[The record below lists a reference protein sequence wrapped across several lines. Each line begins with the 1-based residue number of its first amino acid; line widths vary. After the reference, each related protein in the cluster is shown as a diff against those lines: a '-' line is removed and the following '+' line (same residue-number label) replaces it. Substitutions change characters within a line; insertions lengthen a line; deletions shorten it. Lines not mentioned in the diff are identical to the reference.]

1 MAQPKRLDQEE
12 EVVPAIRHEDAE
24 WKVIQQN
31 TFSRWVN
38 NHLQKAGESIGSL
51 ETEFSDGLKLIALA
65 QVLSQKQVGKFNKKV
80 AFRSQKLE
88 NVSLAL
94 NFFQNEENIKII
106 NIDST
111 HIVDHN
117 KKLILGLV
125 WTLIL
130 HYSISMGWIQEKRED
145 GQDKEETPKQKLLN
159 WIRNRLPGLPIS
171 NFTSDWNDGV
181 ALGALVNSMAPGA
194 LEDWENWSPNEAL
207 ENTEKA
213 MKSAQDLLKV
223 APLIAPAEMIHP
235 EIDEMSVMTYLS
247 QFPATKPVIVKPKVH
262 ATISNLDKTLLINEP
277 KEFDLKLSRDGYKPK
292 VSIKDADGHDLHLGV
307 KKVDEQATNYKIKFT
322 PTKVGPLNVEVA
334 ATDAHT
340 FETQAIPEASV
351 TCQVVPIARL
361 LEYSKTA
368 KVGDTVKFTV
378 ADAIEGP
385 VEAIIVDP
393 TGKEHRMVILEGSA
407 PGVHTFEFTVPTT
420 GLHSVN
426 VFHKKIPLTGSP
438 FPLRGKP
445 KNAFKIWGRGIAPE
459 GIRKNDVVGVHVE
472 SLDPEE
478 NIANSNASLE
488 VVRKDGRVLPISVDY
503 DEDTSTLNFEYQPK
517 EAPED
522 LEVVVKVGGEKVES
536 HKVHVAPLSSSKIRA
551 FGPGLEGGIVN
562 EPCVF
567 DVEMNGE
574 NKDLSFAVEGPSKA
588 EIECNERPDGSA
600 VLSYTPTVAGV
611 YKVGVLADGEH
622 IQDSPFVLRV
632 NDGVPGLK
640 PSATRVTGIDESKVY
655 SVGEKI
661 PFRVDTRLCGV
672 DLVPKVEIL
681 DPSLDKISYGA
692 REITPGIFE
701 YTLIPEHAVKHKI
714 DVSVCGVSV
723 PGAPF
728 SLKVKEATDAS
739 KLRIYG
745 PGVEGPVYS
754 KEPTRFTIDA
764 TQAGPGAVEV
774 ALADDHGE
782 KVDLDVLDNQDGSF
796 TVKYTAQRP
805 GVYQLNVVFAGE
817 EISPIA
823 INVKPNVDVSGIR
836 VEGLENAV
844 VTVNVEKEI
853 HVFTTD
859 GENTRIV
866 ITSPS
871 GRVVEAII
879 ESTPT
884 GFRVR
889 FTPSEVGNYTID
901 VTYQDIPIEKSPFT
915 LESID
920 PNQPGSSEQDDVDME
935 QEPGEST
942 LAEAEYVVCGS
953 GPARADLVTVS
964 GPGLGPLVAQRS
976 TYVSIDTTNAGFGDI
991 DVYVD
996 GPTRTPLH
1004 CVDNQDGILKMC
1016 FTPKQ
1021 PGLYYLRV
1029 MFDNE
1034 HVPGSPFQIVA
1045 VAALLGSPSLLGA
1058 EQKRSKTESPY
1069 SSISSGSS
1077 KGILIGSRLRPTINI
1092 GKLEPKSKG
1101 LQLLDQVNGKLYNIP
1116 LKINPDGTYSSDTP
1130 LMEVGEHK
1138 MMLLFDEIP
1147 VQEATVEVKKGTD
1160 VSKCRAYGPGLESAV
1175 VGEKAQ
1181 FELDLDGAGEGA
1193 LAMEMRGPAKAESR
1207 IQDKGNGK
1215 CSVEYITKAPGE
1227 YEMAIK
1233 FGKDEQKEHV
1243 KGSPFKAHVDY
1254 KKDPSQVIINGLDE
1268 VSYRLKQ
1275 PINFIIDTSKTKDLP
1290 VTAHVAPEYAQNPP
1304 IVTKSPSNPRHYNVR
1319 FVPTGIANTS
1329 IPIQILYDGEKVGEK
1344 KVKVLP
1350 EVEPQL
1356 IKILYEKKKESLPIT
1371 TFASHEG
1378 HVPFDVRECGNVK
1391 KIEACVF
1398 GPDGKERVSHVRST
1412 EQAGIYDVSFPTD
1425 MAGEY
1430 CVVFYLNGEEVAM
1443 KVPVVAEKIG
1453 KKEDVLKDDVI
1464 FHPEVAE
1471 NAPTTLTYQHPSET
1485 NKKKAKATPSIR
1497 VLAARPDAVRLEH
1510 IHEIIDNGHRVAER
1524 IMFTPTKLGKNTL
1537 NVFYGGE
1544 QVDHVEYEA
1553 IGQLEFER
1561 IQAERAKVVEEP
1573 EDDVDKYEKKYQGE
1587 TASSPP
1593 QREPAGGSNG
1603 KEQLAAPSPAKSKK
1617 EQPQQHLAPSPEVEQ
1632 KPLEKYF
1639 TFQFNIRDLGCQAKD
1654 LEAVVMPPAQKKEVA
1669 EIIDNH
1675 DGTILVKYIP
1685 KVHGSH
1691 ELSILQNGAQL
1702 QGTPIK
1708 FYVDA
1713 YGDGWATVYGPGLQN
1728 AVVGEPATF
1737 TVCAKGS
1744 QAKELS
1750 VSIEGPAKSQIKIH
1764 DNKDGTCSAAWVPP
1778 VPGEYKVH
1786 VKLGGKAVRDSPFKV
1801 LVMGEG
1807 QKRSHLS
1814 VGSTSEVALPITQ
1827 SELKGISA
1835 SIKSPAG
1842 IEEPCFVRLLDGGR
1856 LGVSF
1861 TPRESGEHLI
1871 TVKRDG
1877 KLVPKAPFKIK
1888 VDKSQVGDA
1897 SKVEVTGA
1905 GKAKG
1910 ITLQANEL
1918 LVDTSKAGYG
1928 GLSVSVQ
1935 GPSKAELTCKEV
1947 KAGLI
1952 KVLYTPTE
1960 PGVYAI
1966 AIKFA
1971 DHHVKDSPLTV
1982 QCTGK
1987 SAGRVIQ
1994 TIQKGVDQHGI
2005 CLPDQESLLFLK
2017 LLNTSPMDI
2026 TARLMDPKGHTDDIE
2041 MRDLGQQ
2048 YYQLKFTPK
2057 LEGIHTLSVMY
2068 KDAHVNGSPFQF
2080 TVGSFSEGGAHK
2092 IRAAGQGVV
2101 RGETGTLNAFNIYH
2115 REAGAGALAVSVEGP
2130 SKATLEFKDHKDGN
2144 CHVDY
2149 KVATPGEYIVAVKF
2163 NDQHI
2168 PDSPFKVFVAPATGE
2183 VRKLELAQFHDQG
2196 IPSGK
2201 AFTFTVLT
2209 HRAKGHL
2216 EAKVVAPN
2224 NEVDTIDIVPI
2235 EDGESYAMR
2244 FVPKETGNHFI
2255 HVTLDGAPMR
2265 DSPFRLRVGGKDLC
2279 DPTAIFASGDGL
2291 VKGTTGQKCE
2301 FVINTA
2307 NAGAGILT
2315 VQMDGP
2321 SKATL
2326 DAYELEKGYK
2336 VRYTPLAPGS
2346 YFASVKYNGIH
2357 APGSPFKIPVEGKEL
2372 GGNGYNETS
2381 HVKIDAVA
2389 KTSKGTVAVV
2399 PEYAGDAAKVT
2410 AKGAGLNKFF
2420 PGRPAAFQIDTGMA
2434 GQNLLMVGVVTT
2446 KGPCEE
2452 VVVRHQGQGHYVC
2465 SYRIPERVK
2474 GFVFIKYG
2482 DKEIPGSPFA
2492 IEP

>member
-24 WKVIQQN
+24 WKIIQQN
-31 TFSRWVN
+31 TFTRWVN
-38 NHLQKAGESIGSL
+38 NHLQKAGETIGSL
-51 ETEFSDGLKLIALA
+51 ETDLSDGLKLIALA
-65 QVLSQKQVGKFNKKV
+65 QVLSHKTVGKFNKKV
-80 AFRSQKLE
+80 NFRSQKLE

-130 HYSISMGWIQEKRED
+130 HYSISMGWIQEKRDD
-145 GQDKEETPKQKLLN
+145 GAQEETPKQKLLN
-159 WIRNRLPGLPIS
+159 WIRNRLPGMPIS

-194 LEDWENWSPNEAL
+194 LADWENWSPNEAL

-213 MKSAQDLLKV
+213 MRSAQDLLKV

-247 QFPATKPVIVKPKVH
+247 QFPASKPVVVKPRCEAIV
-262 ATISNLDKTLLINEP
+262 SNLDRTLLVNEP
-277 KEFDLKLSRDGYKPK
+277 REIELRLSKDGYKPK
-292 VSIKDADGHDLHLGV
+292 ISIKDAENQEIQLAI
-307 KKVDEQATNYKIKFT
+307 KKVEDQEQTFRVKFT
-322 PTKVGPLNVEVA
+322 PTKVGPLSFELA
-334 ATDAHT
+334 ATDTHT
-340 FETQAIPEASV
+340 FETQPIPDASA

-361 LEYSKTA
+361 LEYQKVA
-368 KVGDTVKFTV
+368 KVGEEVKFTV
-378 ADAIEGP
+378 VDALEGP
-385 VEAIIVDP
+385 VEAIVVDP
-393 TGKEHRMVILEGSA
+393 TGKEHRMPVLDGST
-407 PGVHTFEFTVPTT
+407 PGTHSFEYKVPNI

-426 VFHKKIPLTGSP
+426 VFHKKLPLTGSP
-438 FPLRGKP
+438 FPLRAKP
-445 KNAFKIWGRGIAPE
+445 KNAFKVWGRGLAPQ

-472 SLDPEE
+472 ALDPSE
-478 NIANSNASLE
+478 NVANASLSME
-488 VVRKDGRVLPISVDY
+488 VLRADGTNLPISVGY
-503 DEDTSTLNFEYQPK
+503 DEEAQTLNFEYKPT
-517 EAPED
+517 EAPAD
-522 LEVVVKVGGEKVES
+522 LEIHLKVAGEPLET
-536 HKVHVAPLSSSKIRA
+536 HKVHVAPLSASKIRA
-551 FGPGLEGGIVN
+551 FGPGLEGGLVD

-567 DVEMNGE
+567 DVELNGE
-574 NKDLSFAVEGPSKA
+574 SANLSFAVEGPSKA
-588 EIECNERPDGSA
+588 EIGCQERPDGSA
-600 VLSYTPTVAGV
+600 VLSYTPTAPGV

-622 IQDSPFVLRV
+622 IQDSPFVLKV
-632 NDGVPGLK
+632 LDSIAGLK
-640 PSATRVTGIDESKVY
+640 PSATRVTGIDETKTY
-655 SVGEKI
+655 RIGEKI
-661 PFRVDTRLCGV
+661 PFRVDTRLCGL
-672 DLVPKVEIL
+672 DIVPKVDIL
-681 DPSLDKISYGA
+681 DPHLNRISYGA

-701 YTLIPEHAVKHKI
+701 YILIPEHAVKHKI
-714 DVSVCGVSV
+714 DVSVGGVSV

-728 SLKVKEATDAS
+728 SIKVAEAVDAS

-805 GVYQLNVVFAGE
+805 GAYQLNVVFAGE
-817 EISPIA
+817 EISPIE

-836 VEGLENAV
+836 VDGLENAV

-915 LESID
+915 LQS
-920 PNQPGSSEQDDVDME
+920 V
-935 QEPGEST
+935 EPETDFEAPSGST
-942 LAEAEYVVCGS
+942 LAEAEYVVFGS
-953 GPARADLVTVS
+953 GPPRADLVTVS

-976 TYVSIDTTNAGFGDI
+976 TYVLIDTTNAGFGDI

-996 GPTRTPLH
+996 GPTKTPLH

-1016 FTPKQ
+1016 FTPKTA
-1021 PGLYYLRV
+1021 GLYYLRV

-1058 EQKRSKTESPY
+1058 DQRSKTESPY

-1077 KGILIGSRLRPTINI
+1077 STPNPPPQQAYNVLIGSRLRPKIDVAH
-1092 GKLEPKSKG
+1092 LEPKSKG
-1101 LQLLDQVNGKLYNIP
+1101 LQLLDDFNGKLYNIP
-1116 LKINPDGTYSSDTP
+1116 LKISADGTYTSDTP
-1130 LMEVGEHK
+1130 LLNPGKHQLK
-1138 MMLLFDEIP
+1138 LLFDEVP
-1147 VQEATVEVKKGTD
+1147 VKEAIVEVKKGTD
-1160 VSKCRAYGPGLESAV
+1160 VSKCRAYGPGLEEAV
-1175 VGEKAQ
+1175 VGEKAK

-1193 LAMEMRGPAKAESR
+1193 VSMEMRGPAKTESR
-1207 IQDKGNGK
+1207 IQDHGNGK
-1215 CSVEYITKAPGE
+1215 CSVEYVAKTPGE

-1233 FGKDEQKEHV
+1233 FGKNEFKDHV
-1243 KGSPFKAHVDY
+1243 KGSPFKAVVDY
-1254 KKDPSQVIINGLDE
+1254 KKDPSAVSVQGLE
-1268 VSYRLKQ
+1268 NPICRVNQ
-1275 PINFIIDTSKTKDLP
+1275 PINFVIDASKTKDLP
-1290 VTAHVAPEYAQNPP
+1290 VTVRIQPEHAQLQP
-1304 IVTKSPSNPRHYNVR
+1304 VLTKSAANPRVYNAR
-1319 FVPTGIANTS
+1319 FVPSGEAGVS
-1329 IPIQILYDGEKVGEK
+1329 VPLEILYDGELVGGVVRALK
-1344 KVKVLP
+1344 LHP
-1350 EVEPQL
+1350 ETEPQKL
-1356 IKILYEKKKESLPIT
+1356 KILHEKKKEQLSTP
-1371 TFASHEG
+1371 ASQEG
-1378 HVPFDVRECGNVK
+1378 HVPIDVRECGHVK
-1391 KIEACVF
+1391 EIEAKVM
-1398 GPDGKERVSHVRST
+1398 GPDGNERMNHIRST
-1412 EQAGIYDVSFPTD
+1412 ELPGIFDVSFPTD
-1425 MAGEY
+1425 MAGQY
-1430 CVVFYLNGEEVAM
+1430 TVVFFVNGEEV
-1443 KVPVVAEKIG
+1443 KQRVPVNAEKVG
-1453 KKEDVLKDDVI
+1453 KKDDVVKSD
-1464 FHPEVAE
+1464 HPPYPQVVE
-1471 NAPTTLTYQHPSET
+1471 NAATNLTYLHPID
-1485 NKKKAKATPSIR
+1485 NKKKKTHASIR
-1497 VLAARPDAVRLEH
+1497 VVAARPDAVRLEH
-1510 IHEIIDNGHRVAER
+1510 VQEIVEHGNRVADR
-1524 IMFTPTKLGKNTL
+1524 ILFTPTKLGANIL
-1537 NVFYGGE
+1537 DVYYGGE
-1544 QVDHVEYEA
+1544 HVDHVEYEA
-1553 IGQLEFER
+1553 VGQLEYEQ
-1561 IQAERAKVVEEP
+1561 IQAKYAKQVAADEDLVE
-1573 EDDVDKYEKKYQGE
+1573 KFEKKYQD
-1587 TASSPP
+1587 ASSSAA
-1593 QREPAGGSNG
+1593 PAATRTQNNNNNG
-1603 KEQLAAPSPAKSKK
+1603 KEERIAPTPT
-1617 EQPQQHLAPSPEVEQ
+1617 EIEH
-1632 KPLEKYF
+1632 KPLDDWTDIQSKYF
-1639 TFQFNIRDLGCQAKD
+1639 TFNIRDLVCDPKE
-1654 LEAVVMPPAQKKEVA
+1654 LEAVVMPPTQKKEVA
-1669 EIIDNH
+1669 EIVDNL
-1675 DGTILVKYIP
+1675 DGTILVKYTP

-1786 VKLGGKAVRDSPFKV
+1786 VKLGGKAVRDSPFRV

-1827 SELKGISA
+1827 QELKGISA

-1861 TPRESGEHLI
+1861 TPREAGEHLI

-1897 SKVEVTGA
+1897 SKVEVSGA
-1905 GKAKG
+1905 GKAKAL
-1910 ITLQANEL
+1910 TLQANEL

-1947 KAGLI
+1947 KSGLI

-1994 TIQKGVDQHGI
+1994 TIQKGVEQHGI
-2005 CLPDQESLLFLK
+2005 SLPDQESLMFLK
-2017 LLNTSPMDI
+2017 LPNTSPMDI
-2026 TARLMDPKGHTDDIE
+2026 SARLMDPKGHTDDIE

-2048 YYQLKFTPK
+2048 FYQLKFTPK

-2092 IRAAGQGVV
+2092 VRAAGQGVI
-2101 RGETGTLNAFNIYH
+2101 RGETGTPNAFNVYH
-2115 REAGAGALAVSVEGP
+2115 REAGAGNLVVSVEGP
-2130 SKATLEFKDHKDGN
+2130 SKATLEFKEHKDGN

-2149 KVATPGEYIVAVKF
+2149 KVLTPGEYIVAIKF

-2196 IPSGK
+2196 IPAGK

-2244 FVPKETGNHFI
+2244 FVPKETGNHYI

-2279 DPTAIFASGDGL
+2279 DPTAISATGDGL
-2291 VKGTTGQKCE
+2291 VKGVTGQKCE
-2301 FVINTA
+2301 FLINTA

-2336 VRYTPLAPGS
+2336 VRYTPLAPGF
-2346 YFASVKYNGIH
+2346 YFASIKYNGIH

-2381 HVKIDAVA
+2381 TVKIDAVA

-2399 PEYAGDAAKVT
+2399 PEYQGDATKVT

-2420 PGRPAAFQIDTGMA
+2420 PGRPAAFQIDTGLA
-2434 GQNLLMVGVVTT
+2434 GTNLLMVGVVTT

-2465 SYRIPERVK
+2465 SYRIPDRVK
-2474 GFVFIKYG
+2474 GFIFIKYG
-2482 DKEIPGSPFA
+2482 DKEIPGSPFT

>member
-1 MAQPKRLDQEE
+1 MAQPKRHDQEE

-24 WKVIQQN
+24 WKLIQQN
-31 TFSRWVN
+31 TFTRWVN

-65 QVLSQKQVGKFNKKV
+65 QVLSHKTVGKFNKKV

-145 GQDKEETPKQKLLN
+145 GEKEETPKQKLLN
-159 WIRNRLPGLPIS
+159 WIRNRLPGMPIS

-247 QFPATKPVIVKPKVH
+247 QFPATKPVVVKPKVH
-262 ATISNLDKTLLINEP
+262 ATISNLDKTLLINNP
-277 KEFDLKLSRDGYKPK
+277 REFDLKFSRDGYKPK
-292 VSIKDADGHDLHLGV
+292 VSIRDADGQDVHLAV
-307 KKVDEQATNYKIKFT
+307 KKVDDEATTYKIKFT
-322 PTKVGPLNVEVA
+322 PTKIGPLHVEVG
-334 ATDAHT
+334 ATDIHT
-340 FETQAIPEASV
+340 FETQAIPEATT

-361 LEYSKTA
+361 LEYTKNA
-368 KVGDTVKFTV
+368 KVGDEIKFTV
-378 ADAIEGP
+378 VDAIEGP
-385 VEAIIVDP
+385 VEAIIVEP
-393 TGKEHRMVILEGSA
+393 NATEHRMVILEGSA
-407 PGVHTFEFTVPTT
+407 PGEYTFEYKLPSV

-426 VFHKKIPLTGSP
+426 IFHKKVPLTGSP
-438 FPLRGKP
+438 FPLRAKP
-445 KNAFKIWGRGIAPE
+445 KNSFKIWGRGIVPE
-459 GIRKNDVVGVHVE
+459 GVRKNDVVGVHVK
-472 SLDPEE
+472 SLDPDE
-478 NIANSNASLE
+478 NIAKANVSLE
-488 VVRKDGRVLPISVDY
+488 VVKKDGTHLPVSVGY
-503 DEDTSTLNFEYQPK
+503 DEEDATLHFEYEPK
-517 EAPED
+517 EAPEE
-522 LEVVVKVGGEKVES
+522 LEVLVKVAGEKIES
-536 HKVHVAPLSSSKIRA
+536 HKVHVSPLSSSKIRA
-551 FGPGLEGGIVN
+551 FGPGLEGGVVN

-574 NKDLSFAVEGPSKA
+574 SKDLSFAVEGPSKA
-588 EIECNERPDGSA
+588 EIGCDERPDGSA

-622 IQDSPFVLRV
+622 IRDSPFVLRV
-632 NDGVPGLK
+632 TEPVPGLK
-640 PSATRVTGIDESKVY
+640 PSATRVTGIDESKLY
-655 SVGEKI
+655 SVAEKI

-681 DPSLDKISYGA
+681 DSSLNKIVYGA

-701 YTLIPEHAVKHKI
+701 YTLVPEHAVKHKI
-714 DVSVCGVSV
+714 DVSVGGVSV

-728 SLKVKEATDAS
+728 SIKVKEATDAS

-805 GVYQLNVVFAGE
+805 GSYQLNVVFAGE
-817 EISPIA
+817 QISPIA
-823 INVKPNVDVSGIR
+823 INVKPNVDTSGIR
-836 VEGLENAV
+836 VDGLEN
-844 VTVNVEKEI
+844 
-853 HVFTTD
+853 
-859 GENTRIV
+859 
-866 ITSPS
+866 
-871 GRVVEAII
+871 
-879 ESTPT
+879 ES
-884 GFRVR
+884 
-889 FTPSEVGNYTID
+889 
-901 VTYQDIPIEKSPFT
+901 
-915 LESID
+915 
-920 PNQPGSSEQDDVDME
+920 M
-935 QEPGEST
+935 
-942 LAEAEYVVCGS
+942 
-953 GPARADLVTVS
+953 
-964 GPGLGPLVAQRS
+964 
-976 TYVSIDTTNAGFGDI
+976 
-991 DVYVD
+991 
-996 GPTRTPLH
+996 
-1004 CVDNQDGILKMC
+1004 
-1016 FTPKQ
+1016 
-1021 PGLYYLRV
+1021 
-1029 MFDNE
+1029 
-1034 HVPGSPFQIVA
+1034 
-1045 VAALLGSPSLLGA
+1045 
-1058 EQKRSKTESPY
+1058 
-1069 SSISSGSS
+1069 
-1077 KGILIGSRLRPTINI
+1077 LIGSRLRPTINV
-1092 GKLEPKSKG
+1092 GKLQPKTKG
-1101 LQLLDQVNGKLYNIP
+1101 LQLLDEVNGKLYNIP
-1116 LKINPDGTYSSDTP
+1116 LKINADGTYSTDTP

-1138 MMLLFDEIP
+1138 LQLLFDEVP
-1147 VQEATVEVKKGTD
+1147 VQKAVVEVKKGTD
-1160 VSKCRAYGPGLESAV
+1160 VSKCRAYGPGLEKAV
-1175 VGEKAQ
+1175 VGEKAM

-1193 LAMEMRGPAKAESR
+1193 LSMEMRGPAKAESR
-1207 IQDKGNGK
+1207 IQDRGNGK
-1215 CSVEYITKAPGE
+1215 CSVEYVTKAPGE

-1233 FGKDEQKEHV
+1233 FGKDEEKEHV
-1243 KGSPFKAHVDY
+1243 KGSPFKAIVDY
-1254 KKDPSQVIINGLDE
+1254 KKDPTQVVVNGLDNQ
-1268 VSYRLKQ
+1268 SYRINQ
-1275 PINFIIDTSKTKDLP
+1275 PVNFVIDTSKTKDLP
-1290 VTAHVAPEYAQNPP
+1290 VTARIPKEYAQQQPV
-1304 IVTKSPSNPRHYNVR
+1304 VTRAPHNARHHNVR
-1319 FVPTGIANTS
+1319 FLPSGASNVS
-1329 IPIQILYDGEKVGEK
+1329 IPVEILYDGEKVGEK
-1344 KVKVLP
+1344 IVKVIP

-1356 IKILYEKKKESLPIT
+1356 IKILHDKKKEASPIT
-1371 TFASHEG
+1371 TYASHEG
-1378 HVPFDVRECGNVK
+1378 HVPFDVRDCGNVK
-1391 KIEACVF
+1391 KIDARVF
-1398 GPDGKERVSHVRST
+1398 GPDGKERNSHVRST
-1412 EQAGIYDVSFPTD
+1412 EQAGVYDVSFPTD

-1430 CVVFYLNGEEVAM
+1430 SVVFYLNGEEVAM
-1443 KVPVVAEKIG
+1443 KVPVQAEKIG

-1471 NAPTTLTYQHPSET
+1471 NAPTTLTYNHPIET
-1485 NKKKAKATPSIR
+1485 KKKQKVHPSIR

-1510 IHEIIDNGHRVAER
+1510 IQEITDNGHRVADR
-1524 IMFTPTKLGKNTL
+1524 IVFTPTKLGANTL
-1537 NVFYGGE
+1537 DVFYGGE

-1553 IGQLEFER
+1553 YGQLEFER
-1561 IQAERAKVVEEP
+1561 IQAERAKVVVER
-1573 EDDVDKYEKKYQGE
+1573 EDDIDKYEKKYQEGP
-1587 TASSPP
+1587 TPP
-1593 QREPAGGSNG
+1593 LTPAPNG
-1603 KEQLAAPSPAKSKK
+1603 KEQLVTPATPIKENKNSSKKK
-1617 EQPQQHLAPSPEVEQ
+1617 EQPLAPAAEIEQ

-1639 TFQFNIRDLGCQAKD
+1639 TFQFNVRDLGCNPKD

-1675 DGTILVKYIP
+1675 DGTILVKYTP

-1708 FYVDA
+1708 FYVDG

-1728 AVVGEPATF
+1728 AIVGEPATF

-1786 VKLGGKAVRDSPFKV
+1786 VKLGGKAVRDSPFRV

-1827 SELKGISA
+1827 VELKGISA

-1947 KAGLI
+1947 KSGLI

-2048 YYQLKFTPK
+2048 YYQLRFTPK

-2080 TVGSFSEGGAHK
+2080 TVGSFAEGGAHK

-2115 REAGAGALAVSVEGP
+2115 REAGAGALAVSIEGP

-2149 KVATPGEYIVAVKF
+2149 KVATPGEYVVAIKF

-2196 IPSGK
+2196 IPAGK

-2291 VKGTTGQKCE
+2291 VKGATGQKCE

-2346 YFASVKYNGIH
+2346 YFASIKYNGIH

-2399 PEYAGDAAKVT
+2399 PEYQGDASKVT

-2420 PGRPAAFQIDTGMA
+2420 PGRPAAFQIDTGLA
-2434 GQNLLMVGVVTT
+2434 GTNLLMVGVVTT

-2452 VVVRHQGQGHYVC
+2452 VVVRHQGSGHYVC
-2465 SYRIPERVK
+2465 SYRIPDRVK

>member
-1 MAQPKRLDQEE
+1 MAQPKRHDQEE

-24 WKVIQQN
+24 WKLIQQN
-31 TFSRWVN
+31 TFTRWVN

-65 QVLSQKQVGKFNKKV
+65 QVLSHKTVGKFNKKV

-145 GQDKEETPKQKLLN
+145 GEKEETPKQKLLN
-159 WIRNRLPGLPIS
+159 WIRNRLPGMPIS

-247 QFPATKPVIVKPKVH
+247 QFPATKPVVVKPKVH
-262 ATISNLDKTLLINEP
+262 ATISNLDKTLLINNP
-277 KEFDLKLSRDGYKPK
+277 REFDLKFSRDGYKPK
-292 VSIKDADGHDLHLGV
+292 VSIRDADGQDVHLAV
-307 KKVDEQATNYKIKFT
+307 KKVDDEATTYKIKFT
-322 PTKVGPLNVEVA
+322 PTKIGPLHVEVG
-334 ATDAHT
+334 ATDIHT
-340 FETQAIPEASV
+340 FETQAIPEATT

-361 LEYSKTA
+361 LEYTKNA
-368 KVGDTVKFTV
+368 KVGDEIKFTV
-378 ADAIEGP
+378 VDAIEGP
-385 VEAIIVDP
+385 VEAIIVEP
-393 TGKEHRMVILEGSA
+393 NATEHRMVILEGSA
-407 PGVHTFEFTVPTT
+407 PGEYTFEYKLPSV

-426 VFHKKIPLTGSP
+426 IFHKKVPLTGSP
-438 FPLRGKP
+438 FPLRAKP
-445 KNAFKIWGRGIAPE
+445 KNSFKIWGRGIVPE
-459 GIRKNDVVGVHVE
+459 GVRKNDVVGVHVK
-472 SLDPEE
+472 SLDPDE
-478 NIANSNASLE
+478 NIAKANVSLE
-488 VVRKDGRVLPISVDY
+488 VVKKDGTHLPVSVGY
-503 DEDTSTLNFEYQPK
+503 DEEDATLHFEYEPK
-517 EAPED
+517 EAPEE
-522 LEVVVKVGGEKVES
+522 LEVLVKVAGEKIES
-536 HKVHVAPLSSSKIRA
+536 HKVHVSPLSSSKIRA
-551 FGPGLEGGIVN
+551 FGPGLEGGVVN

-574 NKDLSFAVEGPSKA
+574 SKDLSFAVEGPSKA
-588 EIECNERPDGSA
+588 EIGCDERPDGSA

-622 IQDSPFVLRV
+622 IRDSPFVLRV
-632 NDGVPGLK
+632 TEPVPGLK
-640 PSATRVTGIDESKVY
+640 PSATRVTGIDESKLY

-681 DPSLDKISYGA
+681 DSSLNKIVYGA

-701 YTLIPEHAVKHKI
+701 YTLVPEHAVKHKI
-714 DVSVCGVSV
+714 DVSVGGVSV

-728 SLKVKEATDAS
+728 SIKVKEATDAS

-805 GVYQLNVVFAGE
+805 GAYQLNVVFAGE
-817 EISPIA
+817 QISPIA
-823 INVKPNVDVSGIR
+823 INVKPNVDTSGIR
-836 VEGLENAV
+836 VDGLENAV

-901 VTYQDIPIEKSPFT
+901 VTYQDIPIERSPFT
-915 LESID
+915 LQSID
-920 PNQPGSSEQDDVDME
+920 PNQPEGSSEMDYDEAEQD
-935 QEPGEST
+935 PGAST

-953 GPARADLVTVS
+953 GPPRADLVTVS

-976 TYVSIDTTNAGFGDI
+976 TFVSIDTTNAGFGDI

-1058 EQKRSKTESPY
+1058 DQRSKTESPY

-1077 KGILIGSRLRPTINI
+1077 STPNPTANPQESMLIGSRLRPTINV
-1092 GKLEPKSKG
+1092 GKLQPKTKG
-1101 LQLLDQVNGKLYNIP
+1101 LQLLDEVNGKLYNIP
-1116 LKINPDGTYSSDTP
+1116 LKINADGTYSTDTP

-1138 MMLLFDEIP
+1138 LQLLFDEVP
-1147 VQEATVEVKKGTD
+1147 VQKAVVEVKKGTD
-1160 VSKCRAYGPGLESAV
+1160 VSKCRAYGPGLEKAV
-1175 VGEKAQ
+1175 VGEKAM

-1193 LAMEMRGPAKAESR
+1193 LSMEMRGPAKAESR
-1207 IQDKGNGK
+1207 IQDRGNGK
-1215 CSVEYITKAPGE
+1215 CSVEYVTKAPGE

-1233 FGKDEQKEHV
+1233 FGKDEEKEHV
-1243 KGSPFKAHVDY
+1243 KGSPFKAIVDY
-1254 KKDPSQVIINGLDE
+1254 KKDPTQVVVNGLDNQ
-1268 VSYRLKQ
+1268 SYRINQ
-1275 PINFIIDTSKTKDLP
+1275 PVNFVIDTSKTKDLP
-1290 VTAHVAPEYAQNPP
+1290 VTARIPKEYAQQQPV
-1304 IVTKSPSNPRHYNVR
+1304 VTRAPHNARHHNVR
-1319 FVPTGIANTS
+1319 FLPSGASNVS
-1329 IPIQILYDGEKVGEK
+1329 IPVEILYDGEKVGEK
-1344 KVKVLP
+1344 IVKVIP

-1356 IKILYEKKKESLPIT
+1356 IKILHDKKKEASPIT
-1371 TFASHEG
+1371 TYASHEG
-1378 HVPFDVRECGNVK
+1378 HVPFDVRDCGNVK
-1391 KIEACVF
+1391 KIDARVF
-1398 GPDGKERVSHVRST
+1398 GPDGKERNSHVRST
-1412 EQAGIYDVSFPTD
+1412 EQAGVYDVSFPTD

-1430 CVVFYLNGEEVAM
+1430 SVVFYLNGEEVAM
-1443 KVPVVAEKIG
+1443 KVPVQAEKIG

-1471 NAPTTLTYQHPSET
+1471 NAPTTLTYNHPIET
-1485 NKKKAKATPSIR
+1485 KKKQKVHPSIR

-1510 IHEIIDNGHRVAER
+1510 IQEITDNGHRVADR
-1524 IMFTPTKLGKNTL
+1524 IVFTPTKLGANTL
-1537 NVFYGGE
+1537 DVFYGGE

-1553 IGQLEFER
+1553 YGQLEFER
-1561 IQAERAKVVEEP
+1561 IQAERAKVVVER
-1573 EDDVDKYEKKYQGE
+1573 EDDIDKYEKKYQ
-1587 TASSPP
+1587 
-1593 QREPAGGSNG
+1593 
-1603 KEQLAAPSPAKSKK
+1603 
-1617 EQPQQHLAPSPEVEQ
+1617 
-1632 KPLEKYF
+1632 
-1639 TFQFNIRDLGCQAKD
+1639 FNVRDLGCNPKD

-1675 DGTILVKYIP
+1675 DGTILVKYTP

-1708 FYVDA
+1708 FYVDG

-1728 AVVGEPATF
+1728 AIVGEPATF

-1786 VKLGGKAVRDSPFKV
+1786 VKLGGKAVRDSPFRV

-1827 SELKGISA
+1827 VELKGISA

-1947 KAGLI
+1947 KSGLI

-2048 YYQLKFTPK
+2048 YYQLRFTPK

-2080 TVGSFSEGGAHK
+2080 TVGSFAEGGAHK

-2115 REAGAGALAVSVEGP
+2115 REAGAGALAVSIEGP

-2149 KVATPGEYIVAVKF
+2149 KVATPGEYVVAIKF

-2196 IPSGK
+2196 IPAGK

-2291 VKGTTGQKCE
+2291 VKGATGQKCE

-2346 YFASVKYNGIH
+2346 YFASIKYNGIH

-2399 PEYAGDAAKVT
+2399 PEYQGDASKVT

-2420 PGRPAAFQIDTGMA
+2420 PGRPAAFQIDTGLA
-2434 GQNLLMVGVVTT
+2434 GTNLLMVGVVTT

-2452 VVVRHQGQGHYVC
+2452 VVVRHQGSGHYVC
-2465 SYRIPERVK
+2465 SYRIPDRVK

>member
-1 MAQPKRLDQEE
+1 MAQQPPPPKRHDQEE

-24 WKVIQQN
+24 WKIIQQN
-31 TFSRWVN
+31 TFTRWVN

-65 QVLSQKQVGKFNKKV
+65 QVLSHKNVGKHNKKV

-94 NFFQNEENIKII
+94 NFFQNEEHIKII

-145 GQDKEETPKQKLLN
+145 GDKEETPKQKLLT
-159 WIRNRLPGLPIS
+159 WIRNRLPGMPIS

-194 LEDWENWSPNEAL
+194 LEDWENWSPKEAL

-213 MKSAQDLLKV
+213 MKSAEDLLKV
-223 APLIAPAEMIHP
+223 APLIAPSEMIHP
-235 EIDEMSVMTYLS
+235 EIDEMSIMTYLS
-247 QFPATKPVIVKPKVH
+247 QFPATKPVVVVKPK
-262 ATISNLDKTLLINEP
+262 
-277 KEFDLKLSRDGYKPK
+277 
-292 VSIKDADGHDLHLGV
+292 
-307 KKVDEQATNYKIKFT
+307 
-322 PTKVGPLNVEVA
+322 A
-334 ATDAHT
+334 A
-340 FETQAIPEASV
+340 
-351 TCQVVPIARL
+351 VV
-361 LEYSKTA
+361 
-368 KVGDTVKFTV
+368 
-378 ADAIEGP
+378 
-385 VEAIIVDP
+385 
-393 TGKEHRMVILEGSA
+393 
-407 PGVHTFEFTVPTT
+407 T
-420 GLHSVN
+420 GL
-426 VFHKKIPLTGSP
+426 
-438 FPLRGKP
+438 
-445 KNAFKIWGRGIAPE
+445 
-459 GIRKNDVVGVHVE
+459 
-472 SLDPEE
+472 
-478 NIANSNASLE
+478 
-488 VVRKDGRVLPISVDY
+488 
-503 DEDTSTLNFEYQPK
+503 
-517 EAPED
+517 
-522 LEVVVKVGGEKVES
+522 
-536 HKVHVAPLSSSKIRA
+536 
-551 FGPGLEGGIVN
+551 
-562 EPCVF
+562 
-567 DVEMNGE
+567 
-574 NKDLSFAVEGPSKA
+574 
-588 EIECNERPDGSA
+588 
-600 VLSYTPTVAGV
+600 
-611 YKVGVLADGEH
+611 
-622 IQDSPFVLRV
+622 
-632 NDGVPGLK
+632 
-640 PSATRVTGIDESKVY
+640 DESKMY

-661 PFRVDTRLCGV
+661 PFRVDTRLCGA
-672 DLVPKVEIL
+672 DLVPEVEIL
-681 DPSLDKISYGA
+681 DASLNKIQYGA

-701 YTLIPEHAVKHKI
+701 YILTPEHAVKHKI
-714 DVSVCGVSV
+714 DVSVGGVSV

-728 SLKVKEATDAS
+728 SIKVKEPTDAT
-739 KLRIYG
+739 KLKIYG

-805 GVYQLNVVFAGE
+805 GSYQLNVVFAGE
-817 EISPIA
+817 EISPIE

-836 VEGLENAV
+836 VDGLEN
-844 VTVNVEKEI
+844 
-853 HVFTTD
+853 
-859 GENTRIV
+859 
-866 ITSPS
+866 
-871 GRVVEAII
+871 EA
-879 ESTPT
+879 
-884 GFRVR
+884 
-889 FTPSEVGNYTID
+889 
-901 VTYQDIPIEKSPFT
+901 
-915 LESID
+915 
-920 PNQPGSSEQDDVDME
+920 
-935 QEPGEST
+935 
-942 LAEAEYVVCGS
+942 
-953 GPARADLVTVS
+953 
-964 GPGLGPLVAQRS
+964 
-976 TYVSIDTTNAGFGDI
+976 
-991 DVYVD
+991 
-996 GPTRTPLH
+996 
-1004 CVDNQDGILKMC
+1004 
-1016 FTPKQ
+1016 
-1021 PGLYYLRV
+1021 
-1029 MFDNE
+1029 
-1034 HVPGSPFQIVA
+1034 
-1045 VAALLGSPSLLGA
+1045 
-1058 EQKRSKTESPY
+1058 
-1069 SSISSGSS
+1069 
-1077 KGILIGSRLRPTINI
+1077 ILIGSRLRPTINV
-1092 GKLEPKSKG
+1092 GKLQSKGKG
-1101 LQLLDQVNGKLYNIP
+1101 LQLLDEVNGKLYNIP
-1116 LKINPDGTYSSDTP
+1116 LKINADGTYFTDTP

-1138 MMLLFDEIP
+1138 LQLLYDEIP
-1147 VQEATVEVKKGTD
+1147 VQKATVEVVKGTD
-1160 VSKCRAYGPGLESAV
+1160 VSKCRAYGPGLEEAV
-1175 VGEKAQ
+1175 VGEKAM

-1193 LAMEMRGPAKAESR
+1193 LSMEMRGPAKAESR
-1207 IQDKGNGK
+1207 IQDRGNGK
-1215 CSVEYITKAPGE
+1215 CSVEYMAKAPGE
-1227 YEMAIK
+1227 YEMSIK
-1233 FGKDEQKEHV
+1233 FGKDDQKEHV
-1243 KGSPFKAHVDY
+1243 KGSPFKAIVDY
-1254 KKDPSQVIINGLDE
+1254 KKDPAQVKVTDFE
-1268 VSYRLKQ
+1268 KQQYRVNQ
-1275 PINFIIDTSKTKDLP
+1275 PVNFVVDASKTKDLP
-1290 VTAHVAPEYAQNPP
+1290 ITARIPKEYQQQQPTVTRAPH
-1304 IVTKSPSNPRHYNVR
+1304 NPRHHHIR
-1319 FVPTGIANTS
+1319 FVPSGASNVTV
-1329 IPIQILYDGEKVGEK
+1329 PIEILYDGEKVAEK
-1344 KVKVLP
+1344 LVKLLP

-1356 IKILYEKKKESLPIT
+1356 IKILHDKKKESLPIT
-1371 TFASHEG
+1371 TYASHEG
-1378 HVPFDVRECGNVK
+1378 HVPFDVRDCGNVK
-1391 KIEACVF
+1391 KIEARVF
-1398 GPDGKERVSHVRST
+1398 GPDGNERVNHVRST
-1412 EQAGIYDVSFPTD
+1412 EHAGVYDVQFPTD

-1430 CVVFYLNGEEVAM
+1430 SVIFCLNGEEVAM
-1443 KVPVVAEKIG
+1443 KVPVHAEKIG
-1453 KKEDVLKDDVI
+1453 RKEDVVKDDVV
-1464 FHPEVAE
+1464 FHREVAE
-1471 NAPTTLTYQHPSET
+1471 NAPTSLTYNHPIEM
-1485 NKKKAKATPSIR
+1485 KKKQKVHPSIR

-1510 IHEIIDNGHRVAER
+1510 IQEITDNGHRVADR
-1524 IMFTPTKLGKNTL
+1524 IVFTPTKLGPNML
-1537 NVFYGGE
+1537 DVFYGGE
-1544 QVDHVEYEA
+1544 KVDHVEYEA
-1553 IGQLEFER
+1553 FGQLEFER
-1561 IQAERAKVVEEP
+1561 IQAERAKVVIEK
-1573 EDDVDKYEKKYQGE
+1573 EDDVEKFEKKYQNE
-1587 TASSPP
+1587 ESPRRTAAAGSPP
-1593 QREPAGGSNG
+1593 PSSSR
-1603 KEQLAAPSPAKSKK
+1603 KEQLVVPPTPIKEKKSKEQQSKK
-1617 EQPQQHLAPSPEVEQ
+1617 EEQQPLSPTPEIEQ
-1632 KPLEKYF
+1632 KPLEKNF
-1639 TFQFNIRDLGCQAKD
+1639 IFQFNVRDLGCQAED
-1654 LEAVVMPPAQKKEVA
+1654 LEAIVMPPAQKKEVA
-1669 EIIDNH
+1669 EIVDNH
-1675 DGTILVKYIP
+1675 DGTILVKYTP

-1728 AVVGEPATF
+1728 AIVGEPATF

-1786 VKLGGKAVRDSPFKV
+1786 VKLGGKAVRDSPFRV

-1827 SELKGISA
+1827 VELKGISA

-1897 SKVEVTGA
+1897 SKVEVSGA

-1947 KAGLI
+1947 KSGLI

-1994 TIQKGVDQHGI
+1994 TIQKGVEQHGI

-2149 KVATPGEYIVAVKF
+2149 KVATPGEYVVAIKF

-2168 PDSPFKVFVAPATGE
+2168 PDSPFKVFIAPATGE

-2196 IPSGK
+2196 IPAGK

-2336 VRYTPLAPGS
+2336 VRYTPLAPGA
-2346 YFASVKYNGIH
+2346 YFASIKYNGIH

-2399 PEYAGDAAKVT
+2399 PEYQGDANKVT

-2420 PGRPAAFQIDTGMA
+2420 PGRPAAFQIDTGLA
-2434 GQNLLMVGVVTT
+2434 GTNLLMVGVVTT

-2452 VVVRHQGQGHYVC
+2452 VVVRHQGSGHYVC
-2465 SYRIPERVK
+2465 SYRIPDRVK

>member
-1 MAQPKRLDQEE
+1 MAQPPKRLDQEE
-12 EVVPAIRHEDAE
+12 EVVPAIRHDDAE
-24 WKVIQQN
+24 WKIIQQN
-31 TFSRWVN
+31 TFTRWVN
-38 NHLQKAGESIGSL
+38 NHLQKANESINSL
-51 ETEFSDGLKLIALA
+51 ETDLSDGLKLITLA
-65 QVLSQKQVGKFNKKV
+65 GVLSQKNVGKFNKKV
-80 AFRSQKLE
+80 NFRSQKLE

-117 KKLILGLV
+117 KKLILGLI

-145 GQDKEETPKQKLLN
+145 GVPDETPKQKLLN
-159 WIRNRLPGLPIS
+159 WIRNRLPGMPIS

-181 ALGALVNSMAPGA
+181 ALGALVNSMAPGS
-194 LEDWENWSPNEAL
+194 LGDWEHWSPDEAL

-213 MKSAQDLLKV
+213 MKTAQDVLKV

-247 QFPATKPVIVKPKVH
+247 QFPATKPVIVKPKVSAH
-262 ATISNLDKTLLINEP
+262 ISDLEKTLIVNKP
-277 KEFDLKLSRDGYKPK
+277 TEFTLKLSHDTHKPK
-292 VSIKDADGHDLHLGV
+292 ITIRDADGQDVHHTPT
-307 KKVDEQATNYKIKFT
+307 KKSADDEIYRVKFT
-322 PTKVGPLNVEVA
+322 PTKIGPLSVEIA
-334 ATDAHT
+334 ATDLLT
-340 FETQAIPEASV
+340 FETEPIPSASRI
-351 TCQVVPIARL
+351 CDVVPLARL
-361 LEYSKTA
+361 LEYEKKA
-368 KVGDTVKFTV
+368 KVGDEIRFTV
-378 ADAIEGP
+378 VDAIQGGP
-385 VEAIIVDP
+385 VEAIVVDAN
-393 TGKEHRMVILEGSA
+393 GKEHRLTVVGSET
-407 PGVHTFEFTVPTT
+407 PGEYTFDYLIPNV

-426 VFHKKIPLTGSP
+426 VFHKKLPINGSP
-438 FPLRGKP
+438 FPLRAKA
-445 KNAFKIWGRGIAPE
+445 KNALKVWGRGIQPE
-459 GIRKNDVVGVHVE
+459 GIRNGDVVGVHVE
-472 SLDPEE
+472 SADKDDSLADGNVQLEVLKADGSRLPVSVDFDDEE
-478 NIANSNASLE
+478 NI
-488 VVRKDGRVLPISVDY
+488 
-503 DEDTSTLNFEYQPK
+503 LNFAYSPTEEGP
-517 EAPED
+517 
-522 LEVVVKVGGEKVES
+522 LEVVVSSNGTPLET
-536 HKVHVAPLSSSKIRA
+536 HKVNVGPKSASKIRA

-567 DVEMNGE
+567 NVEMNGE
-574 NKDLSFAVEGPSKA
+574 LTDLSFAVEGPSKA
-588 EIECNERPDGSA
+588 EMNSQERPDGSA
-600 VLSYTPTVAGV
+600 LFSYTPTEKGV
-611 YKVGVLADGEH
+611 YKVSVLAHGEH
-622 IQDSPFVLRV
+622 IQDSPFVLPIKEAPL
-632 NDGVPGLK
+632 NFK
-640 PSATRVTGIDESKVY
+640 PTAARVTGLDDTKTY
-655 SVGEKI
+655 PVGEKVV
-661 PFRVDTRLCGV
+661 FRVDTRLVGA
-672 DLVPKVEIL
+672 DIVPKVEL
-681 DPSLDKISYGA
+681 FDSQLNGLPFGA
-692 REITPGIFE
+692 REVTPGIFE
-701 YTLIPEHAVKHKI
+701 YNFTPLTPVKHNV
-714 DVSVCGVSV
+714 DVSVGGVSV
-723 PGAPF
+723 PGAPYGI
-728 SLKVKEATDAS
+728 KVIEPVDVS

-745 PGVEGPVYS
+745 PGVDGPVYS
-754 KEPTRFTIDA
+754 KEATRFTIDA

-774 ALADDHGE
+774 ALTDGLGE
-782 KVDLDVLDNQDGSF
+782 NVDLDVLNNQDGSF

-805 GVYQLNVVFAGE
+805 GAYQLNVVFAGE

-836 VEGLENAV
+836 VDGLENAV

-889 FTPSEVGNYTID
+889 FTPSEIGNYRID

-915 LESID
+915 LTSI
-920 PNQPGSSEQDDVDME
+920 PGE
-935 QEPGEST
+935 QEEQNGSGE
-942 LAEAEYVVCGS
+942 LAEAEYLVSGS
-953 GPARADLVTVS
+953 GPPRADLVTVS
-964 GPGLGPLVAQRS
+964 GPGLGPLVSQRP
-976 TYVSIDTTNAGFGDI
+976 TFVLIDTTNAGFGDI

-996 GPTRTPLH
+996 GPNRTPLH

-1016 FTPKQ
+1016 FTPKTA
-1021 PGLYYLRV
+1021 GLYYLRV

-1034 HVPGSPFQIVA
+1034 HVPSSPFQIVA
-1045 VAALLGSPSLLGA
+1045 VSPPLLDTPGIS
-1058 EQKRSKTESPY
+1058 ERSESPF
-1069 SSISSGSS
+1069 SSISSGT
-1077 KGILIGSRLRPTINI
+1077 KALVGTRF
-1092 GKLEPKSKG
+1092 EPKIDIGDLKPKGKG
-1101 LQLLDQVNGKLYNIP
+1101 LQILDEVNGKTYNVP
-1116 LKINPDGTYSSDTP
+1116 LKIDEHGNFATEIP
-1130 LMEVGEHK
+1130 LTEVGSHNMK
-1138 MMLLFDEIP
+1138 VLFDEIP
-1147 VQEATVEVKKGTD
+1147 VAESTIEILKGTD
-1160 VSKCRAYGPGLESAV
+1160 PTKCKAYGSGLESAI
-1175 VGEKAQ
+1175 VGEKAS
-1181 FELDLDGAGEGA
+1181 FELDTNGSGEGA
-1193 LAMEMRGPAKAESR
+1193 VKLEMKGPSKAESK
-1207 IQDKGNGK
+1207 IQDLGNGK
-1215 CSVEYITKAPGE
+1215 CAVDYVANQPGE
-1227 YEMAIK
+1227 YEMAIL
-1233 FGKDEQKEHV
+1233 FGDEKEKKHV
-1243 KGSPFKAHVDY
+1243 KGSPFKTIVDY
-1254 KKDPSQVIINGLDE
+1254 KKDPSKVIVSGLETPIARINTP
-1268 VSYRLKQ
+1268 V
-1275 PINFIIDTSKTKDLP
+1275 NFIIDATKTKEGPIELR
-1290 VTAHVAPEYAQNPP
+1290 VSPEF
-1304 IVTKSPSNPRHYNVR
+1304 VKSPPKVERSVENPRIFNAS
-1319 FVPTGIANTS
+1319 FTPSDSSSTATSVPLE
-1329 IPIQILYDGEKVGEK
+1329 ILYDGEVIPKNPQPLKLIPECQPEMIRIGGGNAEK
-1344 KVKVLP
+1344 HA
-1350 EVEPQL
+1350 Q
-1356 IKILYEKKKESLPIT
+1356 
-1371 TFASHEG
+1371 ASQVADLE
-1378 HVPFDVRECGNVK
+1378 FDVRECGNVK
-1391 KIEACVF
+1391 EIGANVI
-1398 GPDGKERVSHVRST
+1398 GPDGAEREHHIRAVPDK
-1412 EQAGIYDVSFPTD
+1412 AGIFDLAFNTD
-1425 MAGEY
+1425 MAGDY
-1430 CVVFYLNGEEVAM
+1430 TVNLYINGQKVDRKITIHADKIGKADDVSKVSDALIHDDLNKRKIVVNGENCEIGYA
-1443 KVPVVAEKIG
+1443 VPVENAKKNKKAGHAQPQLCVVAE
-1453 KKEDVLKDDVI
+1453 
-1464 FHPEVAE
+1464 
-1471 NAPTTLTYQHPSET
+1471 
-1485 NKKKAKATPSIR
+1485 
-1497 VLAARPDAVRLEH
+1497 RPDAVKLE
-1510 IHEIIDNGHRVAER
+1510 RVREVSEN
-1524 IMFTPTKLGKNTL
+1524 GKNIEEKIIFTAIKPGHNLL
-1537 NVFYGGE
+1537 NIYYGGE
-1544 QVDHVEYEA
+1544 HVDTVEYET
-1553 IGQLEFER
+1553 LEPIEYEELKA
-1561 IQAERAKVVEEP
+1561 QYAAQKEAEEEL
-1573 EDDVDKYEKKYQGE
+1573 DRVAKYEKVYSQNSVGTE
-1587 TASSPP
+1587 THQPTQKGQEEELARNREIDETPLKVETNNNNNSGSKQPAVGFSPKNFKINLNFP
-1593 QREPAGGSNG
+1593 GVKVSE
-1603 KEQLAAPSPAKSKK
+1603 
-1617 EQPQQHLAPSPEVEQ
+1617 
-1632 KPLEKYF
+1632 
-1639 TFQFNIRDLGCQAKD
+1639 
-1654 LEAVVMPPAQKKEVA
+1654 LEAEVMPPTQKKETA

-1675 DGTILVKYIP
+1675 DGTILVKYTP

-1708 FYVDA
+1708 FFVDS
-1713 YGDGWATVYGPGLQN
+1713 YGDGYATVYGSGLQT
-1728 AVVGEPATF
+1728 AIVGEPATF

-1744 QAKELS
+1744 HAKELS
-1750 VSIEGPAKSQIKIH
+1750 VSIEGPASSNIKIH
-1764 DNKDGTCSAAWVPP
+1764 DNKDGTCSVAWVPP

-1814 VGSTSEVALPITQ
+1814 VGSTSEVALPINET
-1827 SELKGISA
+1827 ELKGISA

-1842 IEEPCFVRLLDGGR
+1842 IEEPCFVRIVDGGR

-1861 TPRESGEHLI
+1861 TPREAGEHLI

-1877 KLVPKAPFKIK
+1877 KLVPRAPFKIK

-1897 SKVEVTGA
+1897 SKVEVSGT
-1905 GKAKG
+1905 GKAKAV
-1910 ITLQANEL
+1910 TLQPNEL
-1918 LVDTSKAGYG
+1918 LVDTTKAGYG

-1952 KVLYTPTE
+1952 KVIYTPSE

-1982 QCTGK
+1982 SCTGK

-1994 TIQKGVDQHGI
+1994 TIQQRVEQHAI
-2005 CLPDQESLLFLK
+2005 ALPDQESLLFLK
-2017 LLNTSPMDI
+2017 LPNTSPMDI
-2026 TARLMDPKGHTDDIE
+2026 NARLMDPKGHTDDIE

-2057 LEGIHTLSVMY
+2057 LEGVHTLSVMY
-2068 KDAHVNGSPFQF
+2068 KDTHVNGSPFQF
-2080 TVGSFSEGGAHK
+2080 TVGSFTEGGAHK
-2092 IRAAGQGVV
+2092 VRAAGQGVV
-2101 RGETGTLNAFNIYH
+2101 RGETGLPNSFNVYH
-2115 REAGAGALAVSVEGP
+2115 REAGAGNLSVAIEGP
-2130 SKATLEFKDHKDGN
+2130 SKATLEFKEHKDGN

-2149 KVATPGEYIVAVKF
+2149 KVATPGEYILAVKF

-2168 PDSPFKVFVAPATGE
+2168 PDSPFKVFIAPATGE

-2196 IPSGK
+2196 IPAGK

-2235 EDGESYAMR
+2235 EDGESYALR
-2244 FVPKETGNHFI
+2244 FVPKETGNHYI

-2307 NAGAGILT
+2307 NAGAGILN

-2357 APGSPFKIPVEGKEL
+2357 VPGSPFKIPVDGKEL

-2399 PEYAGDAAKVT
+2399 PEYTGDASKVT

-2420 PGRPAAFQIDTGMA
+2420 PGRPAAFQIDTGLA
-2434 GQNLLMVGVVTT
+2434 GTNLLMVGVVTT
-2446 KGPCEE
+2446 RGPCEE

-2465 SYRIPERVK
+2465 SYRIPDRVK

-2482 DKEIPGSPFA
+2482 ENEIPGSPFA

>member
-12 EVVPAIRHEDAE
+12 EVVPAIRHDDAE
-24 WKVIQQN
+24 WKIIQQN
-31 TFSRWVN
+31 TFTRWVK
-38 NHLQKAGESIGSL
+38 NHLQKAGETIESL
-51 ETEFSDGLKLIALA
+51 ETDFSDGLKLIALA
-65 QVLSQKQVGKFNKKV
+65 QVLSHKNVGKFNKKV

-145 GQDKEETPKQKLLN
+145 GDNKEETPKQKLLN
-159 WIRNRLPGLPIS
+159 WIRNRLPVSGMPIS

-194 LEDWENWSPNEAL
+194 LEDWENWSPNDAL

-247 QFPATKPVIVKPKVH
+247 QFPATKPIIMKPKVQ
-262 ATISNLDKTLLINEP
+262 ATISNLDKILQVNDP
-277 KEFDLKLSRDGYKPK
+277 REFDLKLSRDGFKPK
-292 VSIKDADGHDLHLGV
+292 VSIRDEDGQDIHLSL
-307 KKVDEQATNYKIKFT
+307 KKVEDKENAYKVKFT
-322 PTKVGPLNVEVA
+322 PTKIGFIHVDVA
-334 ATDAHT
+334 ANDVHT
-340 FETQAIPEASV
+340 FETQTIPEASV
-351 TCQVVPIARL
+351 ICQVVPIARL
-361 LEYSKTA
+361 LDYNKTA
-368 KVGDTVKFTV
+368 KVGDDVKFAV
-378 ADAIEGP
+378 VDAIEGP
-385 VEAIIVDP
+385 VEAIVVDP
-393 TGKEHRMVILEGSA
+393 TGKEHRMVILDGTS
-407 PGVHTFEFTVPTT
+407 PGEHSFEYKIPCI

-426 VFHKKIPLTGSP
+426 VFHKKLPLTGSP

-445 KNAFKIWGRGIAPE
+445 KNSFKVWGRGIAPE

-478 NIANSNASLE
+478 NIANANISLE
-488 VVRKDGRVLPISVDY
+488 VLKPSDGSHLPVSVGY
-503 DEDTSTLNFEYQPK
+503 NDESQSMDFEYSPK
-517 EAPED
+517 QAPDD
-522 LEVVVKVGGEKVES
+522 LEVLVKVAGEVIES
-536 HKVHVAPLSSSKIRA
+536 HKIHVAPESSSKIRA
-551 FGPGLEGGIVN
+551 FGAGLEGGIVN

-574 NKDLSFAVEGPSKA
+574 SKDLSFAVEGPSKA
-588 EIECNERPDGSA
+588 EIGCQERPDGSA
-600 VLSYTPTVAGV
+600 ILSYTPTVAGV
-611 YKVGVLADGEH
+611 YKVGVLADGKH

-632 NDGVPGLK
+632 TEPIEGLK

-655 SVGEKI
+655 NVGEKI

-681 DPSLDKISYGA
+681 DPELNPISYGA
-692 REITPGIFE
+692 REITPGLFE
-701 YTLIPEHAVKHKI
+701 YTLIPDAPIKHKI
-714 DVSVCGVSV
+714 DVSVAGVSV

-728 SLKVKEATDAS
+728 SVKVKEPTDAS
-739 KLRIYG
+739 KLKIFG
-745 PGVEGPVYS
+745 PGVDGPVYS

-774 ALADDHGE
+774 ALRDDQGE
-782 KVDLDVLDNQDGSF
+782 NVDLDVLDNQDGSF

-805 GVYQLNVVFAGE
+805 GAYQLNVVFAGE
-817 EISPIA
+817 EISPIE

-836 VEGLENAV
+836 VEGLEN
-844 VTVNVEKEI
+844 
-853 HVFTTD
+853 
-859 GENTRIV
+859 EN
-866 ITSPS
+866 
-871 GRVVEAII
+871 
-879 ESTPT
+879 
-884 GFRVR
+884 
-889 FTPSEVGNYTID
+889 
-901 VTYQDIPIEKSPFT
+901 
-915 LESID
+915 L
-920 PNQPGSSEQDDVDME
+920 
-935 QEPGEST
+935 
-942 LAEAEYVVCGS
+942 
-953 GPARADLVTVS
+953 
-964 GPGLGPLVAQRS
+964 
-976 TYVSIDTTNAGFGDI
+976 
-991 DVYVD
+991 
-996 GPTRTPLH
+996 
-1004 CVDNQDGILKMC
+1004 
-1016 FTPKQ
+1016 
-1021 PGLYYLRV
+1021 
-1029 MFDNE
+1029 
-1034 HVPGSPFQIVA
+1034 
-1045 VAALLGSPSLLGA
+1045 
-1058 EQKRSKTESPY
+1058 
-1069 SSISSGSS
+1069 
-1077 KGILIGSRLRPTINI
+1077 LIGSHLRPTINI

-1101 LQLLDQVNGKLYNIP
+1101 LQLIDEVNGKRYNVP
-1116 LKINPDGTYSSDTP
+1116 MKINPDGTYSTDTP

-1138 MMLLFDEIP
+1138 LQLLFDEIP
-1147 VQEATVEVKKGTD
+1147 VKEAVVEVIKGTD
-1160 VSKCRAYGPGLESAV
+1160 VNKCKAYGPGLEQAV
-1175 VGEKAQ
+1175 VGEKAV

-1193 LAMEMRGPAKAESR
+1193 LSMEMRGPAKAESR
-1207 IQDKGNGK
+1207 IQDRGNGK
-1215 CSVEYITKAPGE
+1215 CSVEYVAKAPGD

-1243 KGSPFKAHVDY
+1243 KGSPFKAVVDY
-1254 KKDPSQVIINGLDE
+1254 KKDPSQITISGLDQPN
-1268 VSYRLKQ
+1268 YRLNQ
-1275 PINFIIDTSKTKDLP
+1275 PINFVIDTSKTKDLP
-1290 VTAHVAPEYAQNPP
+1290 VKATVPSDFAQLQP
-1304 IVTKSPSNPRHYNVR
+1304 VVSRSPSNPRHHNVR
-1319 FVPTGIANTS
+1319 FVPSGKPNVS
-1329 IPIQILYDGEKVGEK
+1329 IPIEIIYDGLKIDEKL
-1344 KVKVLP
+1344 VKVLP

-1356 IKILYEKKKESLPIT
+1356 IKILHDKKKDSLTTTPIT
-1371 TFASHEG
+1371 TNASHEG
-1378 HVPFDVRECGNVK
+1378 HVPFDVRDCGNVK
-1391 KIEACVF
+1391 KIESRVF
-1398 GPDGKERVSHVRST
+1398 GPDGKERLNHVRST
-1412 EQAGIYDVSFPTD
+1412 EQNGIYDVSFPTD

-1430 CVVFYLNGEEVAM
+1430 CVVFYINGQEVAAR
-1443 KVPVVAEKIG
+1443 VPVMAEKIG
-1453 KKEDVLKDDVI
+1453 RKEDVIKEEIV
-1464 FHPEVAE
+1464 FHPEIAE
-1471 NAPTTLTYQHPSET
+1471 HSPTVLTYNHPIDAK
-1485 NKKKAKATPSIR
+1485 KKKAHPAIQ
-1497 VLAARPDAVRLEH
+1497 VLAAKPDAVRLEH
-1510 IHEIIDNGHRVAER
+1510 IQELVDNGHRVADR
-1524 IMFTPTKLGKNTL
+1524 IVFTATKLGTNTL
-1537 NVFYGGE
+1537 DVFYGGE
-1544 QVDHVEYEA
+1544 HVDHVEYEA
-1553 IGQLEFER
+1553 IGKLEYER
-1561 IQAERAKVVEEP
+1561 IQAERAKVVVEK
-1573 EDDVDKYEKKYQGE
+1573 EDDVDKYEKQYK
-1587 TASSPP
+1587 
-1593 QREPAGGSNG
+1593 
-1603 KEQLAAPSPAKSKK
+1603 
-1617 EQPQQHLAPSPEVEQ
+1617 
-1632 KPLEKYF
+1632 
-1639 TFQFNIRDLGCQAKD
+1639 FQFNVRDLGYQPKD
-1654 LEAVVMPPAQKKEVA
+1654 LEAIVMPPTQKKEVA
-1669 EIIDNH
+1669 EIIDNL
-1675 DGTILVKYIP
+1675 DGTILVKYTP

-1786 VKLGGKAVRDSPFKV
+1786 VKLGGKAVKDSPFRV

-1827 SELKGISA
+1827 QELKGISA
-1835 SIKSPAG
+1835 SIKSPGG

-1861 TPRESGEHLI
+1861 TPREAGEHLI

-1888 VDKSQVGDA
+1888 VDKTQVGDA
-1897 SKVEVTGA
+1897 SKVEVSGS

-1947 KAGLI
+1947 KSGLI

-1994 TIQKGVDQHGI
+1994 TIQKDVEQHGI
-2005 CLPDQESLLFLK
+2005 CLPDQESHLFLK

-2057 LEGIHTLSVMY
+2057 MEGIHTLSVMY

-2092 IRAAGQGVV
+2092 VRAAGQGVV
-2101 RGETGTLNAFNIYH
+2101 RGETGTFNAFNIYH
-2115 REAGAGALAVSVEGP
+2115 REAGVGAVAVTIEGP
-2130 SKATLEFKDHKDGN
+2130 SKATLEFKDHNDGN

-2149 KVATPGEYIVAVKF
+2149 KVATPGEYVVAVKF

-2168 PDSPFKVFVAPATGE
+2168 PDSPFKVYIAPATGE
-2183 VRKLELAQFHDQG
+2183 VRKLELAQFHGQG
-2196 IPSGK
+2196 IPAGK

-2216 EAKVVAPN
+2216 EAKVVTPN

-2265 DSPFRLRVGGKDLC
+2265 ESPFRLRVGGKDLC
-2279 DPTAIFASGDGL
+2279 DPTAISASGDGL

-2399 PEYAGDAAKVT
+2399 PEYQGDAAKVT

-2420 PGRPAAFQIDTGMA
+2420 PGRPAAFQIDTGLA
-2434 GQNLLMVGVVTT
+2434 GTNLLMVGVVTT

-2452 VVVRHQGQGHYVC
+2452 VVVRHQGSGHYVC
-2465 SYRIPERVK
+2465 SYRIPDRVK

>member
-1 MAQPKRLDQEE
+1 
-12 EVVPAIRHEDAE
+12 
-24 WKVIQQN
+24 
-31 TFSRWVN
+31 
-38 NHLQKAGESIGSL
+38 
-51 ETEFSDGLKLIALA
+51 
-65 QVLSQKQVGKFNKKV
+65 
-80 AFRSQKLE
+80 
-88 NVSLAL
+88 VS
-94 NFFQNEENIKII
+94 E
-106 NIDST
+106 
-111 HIVDHN
+111 
-117 KKLILGLV
+117 
-125 WTLIL
+125 
-130 HYSISMGWIQEKRED
+130 
-145 GQDKEETPKQKLLN
+145 
-159 WIRNRLPGLPIS
+159 
-171 NFTSDWNDGV
+171 
-181 ALGALVNSMAPGA
+181 
-194 LEDWENWSPNEAL
+194 
-207 ENTEKA
+207 
-213 MKSAQDLLKV
+213 
-223 APLIAPAEMIHP
+223 
-235 EIDEMSVMTYLS
+235 
-247 QFPATKPVIVKPKVH
+247 
-262 ATISNLDKTLLINEP
+262 
-277 KEFDLKLSRDGYKPK
+277 
-292 VSIKDADGHDLHLGV
+292 
-307 KKVDEQATNYKIKFT
+307 
-322 PTKVGPLNVEVA
+322 
-334 ATDAHT
+334 
-340 FETQAIPEASV
+340 
-351 TCQVVPIARL
+351 
-361 LEYSKTA
+361 
-368 KVGDTVKFTV
+368 
-378 ADAIEGP
+378 
-385 VEAIIVDP
+385 
-393 TGKEHRMVILEGSA
+393 
-407 PGVHTFEFTVPTT
+407 
-420 GLHSVN
+420 
-426 VFHKKIPLTGSP
+426 
-438 FPLRGKP
+438 
-445 KNAFKIWGRGIAPE
+445 
-459 GIRKNDVVGVHVE
+459 
-472 SLDPEE
+472 
-478 NIANSNASLE
+478 
-488 VVRKDGRVLPISVDY
+488 
-503 DEDTSTLNFEYQPK
+503 
-517 EAPED
+517 
-522 LEVVVKVGGEKVES
+522 
-536 HKVHVAPLSSSKIRA
+536 
-551 FGPGLEGGIVN
+551 
-562 EPCVF
+562 
-567 DVEMNGE
+567 
-574 NKDLSFAVEGPSKA
+574 
-588 EIECNERPDGSA
+588 
-600 VLSYTPTVAGV
+600 
-611 YKVGVLADGEH
+611 
-622 IQDSPFVLRV
+622 
-632 NDGVPGLK
+632 
-640 PSATRVTGIDESKVY
+640 
-655 SVGEKI
+655 
-661 PFRVDTRLCGV
+661 
-672 DLVPKVEIL
+672 
-681 DPSLDKISYGA
+681 
-692 REITPGIFE
+692 
-701 YTLIPEHAVKHKI
+701 
-714 DVSVCGVSV
+714 
-723 PGAPF
+723 
-728 SLKVKEATDAS
+728 
-739 KLRIYG
+739 
-745 PGVEGPVYS
+745 
-754 KEPTRFTIDA
+754 
-764 TQAGPGAVEV
+764 
-774 ALADDHGE
+774 
-782 KVDLDVLDNQDGSF
+782 
-796 TVKYTAQRP
+796 
-805 GVYQLNVVFAGE
+805 
-817 EISPIA
+817 
-823 INVKPNVDVSGIR
+823 
-836 VEGLENAV
+836 
-844 VTVNVEKEI
+844 
-853 HVFTTD
+853 
-859 GENTRIV
+859 
-866 ITSPS
+866 
-871 GRVVEAII
+871 
-879 ESTPT
+879 
-884 GFRVR
+884 
-889 FTPSEVGNYTID
+889 
-901 VTYQDIPIEKSPFT
+901 
-915 LESID
+915 
-920 PNQPGSSEQDDVDME
+920 
-935 QEPGEST
+935 
-942 LAEAEYVVCGS
+942 
-953 GPARADLVTVS
+953 
-964 GPGLGPLVAQRS
+964 
-976 TYVSIDTTNAGFGDI
+976 
-991 DVYVD
+991 
-996 GPTRTPLH
+996 
-1004 CVDNQDGILKMC
+1004 
-1016 FTPKQ
+1016 
-1021 PGLYYLRV
+1021 
-1029 MFDNE
+1029 
-1034 HVPGSPFQIVA
+1034 
-1045 VAALLGSPSLLGA
+1045 
-1058 EQKRSKTESPY
+1058 
-1069 SSISSGSS
+1069 
-1077 KGILIGSRLRPTINI
+1077 GILIGSRLRPTINI

-1561 IQAERAKVVEEP
+1561 IQAERAKVVAEP
-1573 EDDVDKYEKKYQGE
+1573 EDDVDKYEKKY
-1587 TASSPP
+1587 
-1593 QREPAGGSNG
+1593 
-1603 KEQLAAPSPAKSKK
+1603 
-1617 EQPQQHLAPSPEVEQ
+1617 
-1632 KPLEKYF
+1632 
-1639 TFQFNIRDLGCQAKD
+1639 QFNIRDLGCQAKD

>member
-1 MAQPKRLDQEE
+1 M
-12 EVVPAIRHEDAE
+12 VPAIRHEDAE
-24 WKVIQQN
+24 WKLIQQN
-31 TFSRWVN
+31 TFTRWVN

-65 QVLSQKQVGKFNKKV
+65 QVLSHKTVGKFNKKV

-145 GQDKEETPKQKLLN
+145 GDKEETPKQKLLN
-159 WIRNRLPGLPIS
+159 WIRNRLPGMPIS

-207 ENTEKA
+207 ENTERA

-262 ATISNLDKTLLINEP
+262 ATISNLDKTLLVNELR
-277 KEFDLKLSRDGYKPK
+277 EFDLKLSRDGYKPK
-292 VSIKDADGHDLHLGV
+292 IAIRDADGQDVPFTV
-307 KKVDEQATNYKIKFT
+307 KKLDEEATIYKIKFT
-322 PTKVGPLNVEVA
+322 PTKIGPVHVEVA
-334 ATDAHT
+334 ASDIHT
-340 FETQAIPEASV
+340 FETQAIPEAST

-361 LEYSKTA
+361 LEYKKTA
-368 KVGDTVKFTV
+368 KVGDEIKFTV
-378 ADAIEGP
+378 VDALEGP
-385 VEAIIVDP
+385 VEAIVVEP
-393 TGKEHRMVILEGSA
+393 NGKEHRMVILEGST
-407 PGVHTFEFTVPTT
+407 PGEHSFEYKVPSV

-426 VFHKKIPLTGSP
+426 IFHKKIPLTGSP

-445 KNAFKIWGRGIAPE
+445 KNAFKIWGRGIVPE
-459 GIRKNDVVGVHVE
+459 GIRKNDVVGVHVQ
-472 SLDPEE
+472 SLDPDE
-478 NIANSNASLE
+478 NIANANVSLE
-488 VVRKDGRVLPISVDY
+488 VLKKDGSHLPISVGY
-503 DEDTSTLNFEYQPK
+503 DEEDATLNFEYEPHW

-522 LEVVVKVGGEKVES
+522 LEVIVKVAGEKIES

-551 FGPGLEGGIVN
+551 FGPGLEGGVVN

-574 NKDLSFAVEGPSKA
+574 SKDLSFAVEGPSKA
-588 EIECNERPDGSA
+588 EIGCNERPDGSA

-611 YKVGVLADGEH
+611 YKVGVLANGEH

-632 NDGVPGLK
+632 TEPVPGLK

-681 DPSLDKISYGA
+681 DPSLNKIQYGA

-714 DVSVCGVSV
+714 DVSVAGVSV

-728 SLKVKEATDAS
+728 SIKVKEATDAS

-805 GVYQLNVVFAGE
+805 GAYQLNVVFAGE
-817 EISPIA
+817 QISPIA
-823 INVKPNVDVSGIR
+823 INVKPNVDTSGIR
-836 VEGLENAV
+836 VDGLENA
-844 VTVNVEKEI
+844 
-853 HVFTTD
+853 
-859 GENTRIV
+859 
-866 ITSPS
+866 P
-871 GRVVEAII
+871 
-879 ESTPT
+879 
-884 GFRVR
+884 
-889 FTPSEVGNYTID
+889 
-901 VTYQDIPIEKSPFT
+901 
-915 LESID
+915 
-920 PNQPGSSEQDDVDME
+920 M
-935 QEPGEST
+935 
-942 LAEAEYVVCGS
+942 
-953 GPARADLVTVS
+953 
-964 GPGLGPLVAQRS
+964 
-976 TYVSIDTTNAGFGDI
+976 
-991 DVYVD
+991 
-996 GPTRTPLH
+996 
-1004 CVDNQDGILKMC
+1004 
-1016 FTPKQ
+1016 
-1021 PGLYYLRV
+1021 
-1029 MFDNE
+1029 
-1034 HVPGSPFQIVA
+1034 
-1045 VAALLGSPSLLGA
+1045 
-1058 EQKRSKTESPY
+1058 
-1069 SSISSGSS
+1069 
-1077 KGILIGSRLRPTINI
+1077 LIGSRLRPTINV
-1092 GKLEPKSKG
+1092 GKLQPKTKG
-1101 LQLLDQVNGKLYNIP
+1101 LQFLDEVNGKMYNIP
-1116 LKINPDGTYSSDTP
+1116 MKINPDGTYSTDTP

-1138 MMLLFDEIP
+1138 LQLLFDEVP
-1147 VQEATVEVKKGTD
+1147 VQNAVVEVKKGTD
-1160 VSKCRAYGPGLESAV
+1160 VSKCRAYGPGLEQAV
-1175 VGEKAQ
+1175 VGEKAL

-1193 LAMEMRGPAKAESR
+1193 LSMEMRGPAKAESR
-1207 IQDKGNGK
+1207 IQDRGNGK
-1215 CSVEYITKAPGE
+1215 CSVEYVTKAPGE
-1227 YEMAIK
+1227 YEMSIK
-1233 FGKDEQKEHV
+1233 FGKDEEKEHV
-1243 KGSPFKAHVDY
+1243 KGSPFKAIVDY
-1254 KKDPSQVIINGLDE
+1254 KKDPSQVVVNGLDNHN
-1268 VSYRLKQ
+1268 YRVNQ
-1275 PINFIIDTSKTKDLP
+1275 PVNFVIDTSKTKDLP
-1290 VTAHVAPEYAQNPP
+1290 VTARIPKEYAQHPP
-1304 IVTKSPSNPRHYNVR
+1304 VVTRAPHNPRQHNVR
-1319 FVPTGIANTS
+1319 FIPSGASNVS
-1329 IPIQILYDGEKVGEK
+1329 IPVEIFYDGEKVGEK
-1344 KVKVLP
+1344 TVKVIP

-1356 IKILYEKKKESLPIT
+1356 IKILHDKKKEAQPIT
-1371 TFASHEG
+1371 TYASHEG
-1378 HVPFDVRECGNVK
+1378 HVPFDVRDCGAVK
-1391 KIEACVF
+1391 KIEARVF
-1398 GPDGKERVSHVRST
+1398 GPDTKERNSHVRST
-1412 EQAGIYDVSFPTD
+1412 EQAGVYDVSFPTD

-1430 CVVFYLNGEEVAM
+1430 SVVFYLNGEEVAM
-1443 KVPVVAEKIG
+1443 KVPVQAEKIG

-1471 NAPTTLTYQHPSET
+1471 NAPTTLTYNHPIEM
-1485 NKKKAKATPSIR
+1485 KKKQKVHPSIR

-1510 IHEIIDNGHRVAER
+1510 IQEITDNGHRVADR
-1524 IMFTPTKLGKNTL
+1524 IVFTPTKLGANML
-1537 NVFYGGE
+1537 DVFYGGE

-1553 IGQLEFER
+1553 YGQLEFER
-1561 IQAERAKVVEEP
+1561 IQAERAKVVVER
-1573 EDDVDKYEKKYQGE
+1573 EDDLEKYEKKYQDGAQ
-1587 TASSPP
+1587 TTPP
-1593 QREPAGGSNG
+1593 PTPGR
-1603 KEQLAAPSPAKSKK
+1603 KEQLVPPPATPIKENKSGNKKK
-1617 EQPQQHLAPSPEVEQ
+1617 EEKLAPTPEIDQ
-1632 KPLEKYF
+1632 KPLEKF
-1639 TFQFNIRDLGCQAKD
+1639 FIFQFNVRDLGCQPQD
-1654 LEAVVMPPAQKKEVA
+1654 LEAIVMPPAQKKEVA

-1675 DGTILVKYIP
+1675 DGTILVKYTP

-1814 VGSTSEVALPITQ
+1814 VGSTSEVALPINQ
-1827 SELKGISA
+1827 LELKGISA

-1952 KVLYTPTE
+1952 KVLYTPSE

-1994 TIQKGVDQHGI
+1994 TIQKGVEQHTI

-2026 TARLMDPKGHTDDIE
+2026 TARLMDPKGQTDDIE

-2149 KVATPGEYIVAVKF
+2149 KVATPGEYVVAIKF

-2196 IPSGK
+2196 IPAGK

-2265 DSPFRLRVGGKDLC
+2265 DSPFRLRVGGKDMC
-2279 DPTAIFASGDGL
+2279 DPTAIYASGDGL
-2291 VKGTTGQKCE
+2291 VSGTTGQKCE

-2346 YFASVKYNGIH
+2346 YFASIKYNGIH
-2357 APGSPFKIPVEGKEL
+2357 APGSPFKIPIEGKEL

-2399 PEYAGDAAKVT
+2399 PEYQGDATKVT

-2420 PGRPAAFQIDTGMA
+2420 PGRPAAFQIDTGLA
-2434 GQNLLMVGVVTT
+2434 GTNLLMVGVVTT

-2452 VVVRHQGQGHYVC
+2452 VVVRHQGNGHYVC